1 MFGMG
6 GSQAKA
12 GGAGAKKAKAAAKPE
27 LVAVTV
33 KLEPRHR
40 EKLKLLGGDAWLREQ
55 IEQAKVEAVFG
66 APD

>member
-6 GSQAKA
+6 GTHAKSTTA
-12 GGAGAKKAKAAAKPE
+12 AKKARPAAKPE

-40 EKLKLLGGDAWLREQ
+40 EKLKLLGGDEWLREQ
-55 IEQAKVEAVFG
+55 LEKARLETAFG
-66 APD
+66 E